1 MYHGSTFRFCFQVLL
16 WRSLA
21 FSCLQWLCFQGRGSK
36 AFHKNIVFYKPS
48 ARDEWT
54 DGVRKIKFLFSR
66 PSVQRQLNKVYPED
80 LPDIV
85 NKFGHGALVGLHVK
99 QDGSKSQELQ
109 EQPRRVRLPWQS
121 LTRTP
126 ARLWGNLQPP
136 PLIPRSVRGLTP
148 SECRICGCNSHFRES
163 SRFF

>member
-16 WRSLA
+16 WHSLA

-66 PSVQRQLNKVYPED
+66 PSVQGQLNKVYPED

-109 EQPRRVRLPWQS
+109 DVAAAAEKSSAAMAITHPNTGTSVGQPS
-121 LTRTP
+121 T
-126 ARLWGNLQPP
+126 A
-136 PLIPRSVRGLTP
+136 P
-148 SECRICGCNSHFRES
+148 SDSQERPGPYSK
-163 SRFF
+163 